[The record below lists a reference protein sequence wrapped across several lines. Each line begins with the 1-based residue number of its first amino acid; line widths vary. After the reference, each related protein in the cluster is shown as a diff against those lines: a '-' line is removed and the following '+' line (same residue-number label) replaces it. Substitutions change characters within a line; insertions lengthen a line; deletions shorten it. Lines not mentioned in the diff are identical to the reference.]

1 MGEPCATG
9 KSTKATKTKPRNKT
23 GYLKNPVQAI
33 DIMMK
38 NIELFQRALEKKQD
52 NQFELVELYS
62 NKFSA

>member
-1 MGEPCATG
+1 MGEPCTTG
-9 KSTKATKTKPRNKT
+9 KSTKATKTKSRNKT